1 MAARTSWA
9 PGSSADSAKA
19 ARPRA
24 FPAQI
29 QRALVIACASS
40 QQELQGL
47 SPAARMLLVQLLRS
61 TSAADPRLA
70 VRVSNEHLA
79 GSLGLSVRSI
89 VNFKALLVDGGWITR
104 SQVRSRRRGMQIS
117 EVWWTDFALDVLALL
132 EPLDATDAA
141 GRADPAHAYLAF
153 VEQPLQGIPPAR
165 QEAVDKLTA
174 ERTTLSAG
182 TASCEPTAP
191 AGNVRPSRPANAR
204 VHEAPNKGAIWL
216 PAELG
221 WLGQLMSP
229 AKVCWLMREAR
240 IRGARLQDLA
250 ERSAP
255 QLRRAND
262 AFAYLR
268 SLVTGGG
275 RRPVAPQAAG
285 ATVAD
290 AKPRASLHSGAL
302 SGLAGRAFVAG
313 DGLVRRVHAGAVWL
327 FTPEE
332 AAKPLGRHLGTR
344 PITPAFLAALAA
356 GNLRPWPFPDEPAA
370 HAAYA

>member
-1 MAARTSWA
+1 MAATTSGA
-9 PGSSADSAKA
+9 PGSSAGSAAA

-79 GSLGLSVRSI
+79 LSLGLSVRSI
-89 VNFKALLVDGGWITR
+89 VNFKALLVEGGWITR

-132 EPLDATDAA
+132 EPPDVLGAIDAA

-153 VEQPLQGIPPAR
+153 IEQPLQGTPAAR
-165 QEAVDKLTA
+165 QEAVDKLP
-174 ERTTLSAG
+174 AG
-182 TASCEPTAP
+182 RPAMSVGYASCEPTAP
-191 AGNVRPSRPANAR
+191 AAHAR
-204 VHEAPNKGAIWL
+204 GHGAPNKGAIWL

-240 IRGARLQDLA
+240 LRGARLQDLA
-250 ERSAP
+250 ERCAP
-255 QLRRAND
+255 QLRGARS

-275 RRPVAPQAAG
+275 RRPLAPQAAG

-302 SGLAGRAFVAG
+302 SGLAGRAFAAG
-313 DGLVRRVHAGAVWL
+313 DGLVRRVDAGAVWL

-356 GNLRPWPFPDEPAA
+356 GNLRPWPFPDEPAV